1 MASVAKV
8 KAYCL
13 ALPGAT
19 HDVKWGQDHCYSVG
33 GKMFAVVGPDGSMS
47 FKVEDGR
54 FLELT
59 DREGMIPAPYM
70 AKHKWVLVQDLKKV
84 DEAEVRALVKRSH
97 ELILGKLS
105 KKLQREI
112 AGG

>member
-8 KAYCL
+8 KAFCL
-13 ALPGAT
+13 SLPGAT
-19 HDVKWGQDHCYSVG
+19 HDVKWGKDHCYSIG

-47 FKVEDGR
+47 FKVDDDR

-59 DREGMIPAPYM
+59 DREGMIAAPYM
-70 AKHKWVLVQDLKKV
+70 AKHKWVLVQDLKKA
-84 DEAEVRALVKRSH
+84 DEGEVRELVKRSH

-105 KKLQREI
+105 KKAQREI

>member
-47 FKVEDGR
+47 FKVDDAR

-70 AKHKWVLVQDLKKV
+70 AKHKWVLVQDLKKA
-84 DEAEVRALVKRSH
+84 DEREVRELVARSH
-97 ELILGKLS
+97 ALILSKLP

-112 AGG
+112 AGE

>member
-13 ALPGAT
+13 SLPGAT

-47 FKVEDGR
+47 FKVDDDR

-70 AKHKWVLVQDLKKV
+70 AKHKWVLVQDLKKA
-84 DEAEVRALVKRSH
+84 DEAEVRELVRRSH
-97 ELILGKLS
+97 ELIFGKLS
-105 KKLQREI
+105 KKAQREI
-112 AGG
+112 AG

>member
-8 KAYCL
+8 KAYCKS
-13 ALPGAT
+13 LPGAT
-19 HDVKWGQDHCYSVG
+19 YDVKWGKDHCYSVG

-59 DREGMIPAPYM
+59 DRPGMIPAPYM
-70 AKHKWVLVQDLKKV
+70 AKHKWVLVQDLKKA
-84 DEAEVRALVKRSH
+84 DETEVQALVKRSH
-97 ELILGKLS
+97 ELIFAKLS

-112 AGG
+112 SG

>member
-1 MASVAKV
+1 MATVPKV
-8 KAYCL
+8 KAFCL
-13 ALPGAT
+13 GLPGAT
-19 HDVKWGQDHCYSVG
+19 YDVKWGQDHCYSIG

-47 FKVEDGR
+47 FKVDDER

-59 DREGMIPAPYM
+59 DRDGMIPAPYM
-70 AKHKWVLVQDLKKV
+70 AKHKWVLVQDLKKA
-84 DEAEVRALVKRSH
+84 DEAEVRELVKRSH

-112 AGG
+112 SGG

>member
-8 KAYCL
+8 KAFCL

-19 HDVKWGQDHCYSVG
+19 HDVKWGQDHCYSIG

-47 FKVEDGR
+47 FKVDDAR

-59 DREGMIPAPYM
+59 DRDGMIPAPYM
-70 AKHKWVLVQDLKKV
+70 AKHKWVLVQDLKKA

-97 ELILGKLS
+97 ELVLGKLS
-105 KKLQREI
+105 KKQQREI

>member
-8 KAYCL
+8 KAFCL

-33 GKMFAVVGPDGSMS
+33 NKMFAVIGPGGSMS
-47 FKVEDGR
+47 FKVDDGR

-59 DREGMIPAPYM
+59 DREGMVPAPYM
-70 AKHKWVLVQDLKKV
+70 AKHKWVLVQDLAKA
-84 DEAEVRALVKRSH
+84 DESEVRALVKRSH
-97 ELILGKLS
+97 ALVFAKLT
-105 KKLQREI
+105 KKAQREI
-112 AGG
+112 AG

>member
-8 KAYCL
+8 RAYCL

-47 FKVEDGR
+47 FKVDDER

-59 DREGMIPAPYM
+59 DREGIIPAPYM
-70 AKHKWVLVQDLKKV
+70 AKHKWVLVQDLKKA
-84 DEAEVRALVKRSH
+84 DEKEVRELVKRSH
-97 ELILGKLS
+97 ELVLGKLS

-112 AGG
+112 AG